1 MITAQKQMSEGKQ
14 MLDAP
19 TFSFAV
25 ISVLPLCHS
34 LKGFVTVGCVNCWGH
49 SCFVLTVH
57 ILYVEFP
64 PSSLPTVYILRQKCT
79 FHFQNMAFFSPL
91 FLTESPEMK
100 YTILPRSYYS
110 LYSHYTLCSE
120 YELGSMDGIAGWL
133 FTAIFRVFILFRD
146 VPGQKSHSVK
156 PLTCWNM
163 TDGDKHCLMVVCT
176 VATLKQLA
184 DVSQESCSIRMS
196 TSPKFQPV
204 ANTCSCTFLEG
215 GKKWTNVSKS
225 SRKQAVLRED
235 WHP

>member
-1 MITAQKQMSEGKQ
+1 MWQLEGVCYSGLCELLGAQLFCAYCTYTICGISSFIASYCVYTQAKMHLSLSEHG
-14 MLDAP
+14 
-19 TFSFAV
+19 
-25 ISVLPLCHS
+25 I
-34 LKGFVTVGCVNCWGH
+34 
-49 SCFVLTVH
+49 
-57 ILYVEFP
+57 
-64 PSSLPTVYILRQKCT
+64 
-79 FHFQNMAFFSPL
+79 FSPL

-196 TSPKFQPV
+196 TSPKF
-204 ANTCSCTFLEG
+204 
-215 GKKWTNVSKS
+215 
-225 SRKQAVLRED
+225 
-235 WHP
+235 